1 MNNLKILITKLSTT
15 TRTALE
21 KSANFCITQ
30 QNYEI
35 EIEHLFYELLN
46 QDQKNDLIILLEKY
60 KISKDGLLDDI
71 KETISQL
78 PKGNS
83 RTPIFAKSI
92 VRLLEQAWLL
102 ASAEKNPVIRSGH
115 LLVALLTAPD
125 LYQIAIRASSLFD
138 LFPIDTMKHKFL
150 DICVKSAEQQS
161 ETDNVQSQNGEQ
173 ASTDGNSETAAPKTP
188 KMGGLTLSLV
198 VSLKSVSCWIFSCV
212 VVRTTLF

>member
-21 KSANFCITQ
+21 KSANFCINQ

-35 EIEHLFYELLN
+35 EIEHLLYELLN
-46 QDQKNDLIILLEKY
+46 QVQKNDLLLLLEKY
-60 KISKDGLLDDI
+60 KISKDGLIDDL

-102 ASAEKNPVIRSGH
+102 AAAKKNPVIRSGH

-138 LFPIDTMKHKFL
+138 LFPIDLFPSSRIL
-150 DICVKSAEQQS
+150 LERC
-161 ETDNVQSQNGEQ
+161 NGRFRCFCR
-173 ASTDGNSETAAPKTP
+173 N
-188 KMGGLTLSLV
+188 LSSY
-198 VSLKSVSCWIFSCV
+198 SLWYHSRCTNYRRMV
-212 VVRTTLF
+212 